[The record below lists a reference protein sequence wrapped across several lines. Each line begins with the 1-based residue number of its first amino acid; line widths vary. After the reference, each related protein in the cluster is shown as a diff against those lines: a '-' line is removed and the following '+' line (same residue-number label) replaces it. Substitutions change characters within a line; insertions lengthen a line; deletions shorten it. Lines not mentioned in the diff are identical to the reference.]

1 MPLDTLPVELRL
13 HIYEY
18 LPELRVNRHKSVAPH
33 TPLTPGICRA
43 STWLRRETLP
53 IYARNAHFGIQADN
67 NAYPKGNRVPI
78 WLSTLNDSIK
88 HVQSFQL
95 SRHWVTN
102 GPPTRG
108 QGHVGFYIFFERR
121 SEDRW
126 KLSGGTYPL
135 IHDARA
141 RRGETVLC
149 LLRVLHQ
156 TVLVEGLE
164 LRGEKAQLRR
174 EDVEGIAAA
183 MDLVATRPFTA
194 DFLADQSEE
203 GRESRRK
210 ALEGL
215 EGALYAL
222 WPEWSGSRA
231 SQQDRV

>member
-18 LPELRVNRHKSVAPH
+18 LPELRVNRHETVAPH
-33 TPLTPGICRA
+33 TPLTPGVCRA

-67 NAYPKGNRVPI
+67 NAYPKGNRVQI
-78 WLSTLNDSIK
+78 WLNTLNDSVK

-95 SRHWVTN
+95 SRFWVTS

-126 KLSGGTYPL
+126 K
-135 IHDARA
+135 
-141 RRGETVLC
+141 
-149 LLRVLHQ
+149 

-164 LRGEKAQLRR
+164 LRGEKPQLRR
-174 EDVEGIAAA
+174 EDVERVAAA
-183 MDLVATRPFTA
+183 MDLIASRPFTSNA
-194 DFLADQSEE
+194 FADQSEE
-203 GRESRRK
+203 GRDAWSK
-210 ALEGL
+210 ALEDL
-215 EGALYAL
+215 ESDLYAL
-222 WPEWSGSRA
+222 WPKWSGARA
-231 SQQDRV
+231 S

>member
-13 HIYEY
+13 HVYEY
-18 LPELRVNRHKSVAPH
+18 LPELRINRHESVAPH

-53 IYARNAHFGIQADN
+53 IYARNAHFGIQADD
-67 NAYPKGNRVPI
+67 NAYPKGNRVQI

-95 SRHWVTN
+95 SRHWATN

-108 QGHVGFYIFFERR
+108 QGHVGFYIFFECR

-126 KLSGGTYPL
+126 KVSGGTYPL
-135 IHDARA
+135 IHDGRA
-141 RRGETVLC
+141 GRGETLLR
-149 LLRVLHQ
+149 LLRVLKQ
-156 TVLVEGLE
+156 TVLIRGVE
-164 LRGEKAQLRR
+164 LRGEKPQLRR

-183 MDLVATRPFTA
+183 MDLVARRPFPA
-194 DFLADQSEE
+194 DPLADQRAE
-203 GRESRRK
+203 GREARRK
-210 ALEGL
+210 ALEDL
-215 EGALYAL
+215 ESALYAL

-231 SQQDRV
+231 S

>member
-18 LPELRVNRHKSVAPH
+18 LPELRVNRHETVAPH

-67 NAYPKGNRVPI
+67 NAYPKGNRVQI
-78 WLSTLNDSIK
+78 WLNTLNDSVK

-95 SRHWVTN
+95 SRFWVTS

-126 KLSGGTYPL
+126 K
-135 IHDARA
+135 
-141 RRGETVLC
+141 
-149 LLRVLHQ
+149 

-164 LRGEKAQLRR
+164 LRGEKPQLRR
-174 EDVEGIAAA
+174 EDVERVAAA
-183 MDLVATRPFTA
+183 MDLIASRPFTSNA
-194 DFLADQSEE
+194 FADQSEE
-203 GRESRRK
+203 GRDAWSK
-210 ALEGL
+210 ALEDL
-215 EGALYAL
+215 ESDLYAL
-222 WPEWSGSRA
+222 WPKWSGARA
-231 SQQDRV
+231 S

>member
-13 HIYEY
+13 HIYEC
-18 LPELRVNRHKSVAPH
+18 LPELRVNRHETVAPH

-67 NAYPKGNRVPI
+67 NAYPKGNRVQI
-78 WLSTLNDSIK
+78 WLNTLNDSVK

-95 SRHWVTN
+95 SRYWVTS

-126 KLSGGTYPL
+126 K
-135 IHDARA
+135 
-141 RRGETVLC
+141 
-149 LLRVLHQ
+149 

-164 LRGEKAQLRR
+164 LRGEKPQLRR
-174 EDVEGIAAA
+174 EDVERVAAA
-183 MDLVATRPFTA
+183 MDLIASRPFTSNA
-194 DFLADQSEE
+194 FADQSEE
-203 GRESRRK
+203 GRDAWSK
-210 ALEGL
+210 ALEDL
-215 EGALYAL
+215 ESDLYAL
-222 WPEWSGSRA
+222 WPKSSGARA
-231 SQQDRV
+231 S

>member
-18 LPELRVNRHKSVAPH
+18 LPELRVNRHETVAPH

-67 NAYPKGNRVPI
+67 NAYPKGNRVQI
-78 WLSTLNDSIK
+78 WLNILNDSVK

-95 SRHWVTN
+95 SRYWVTN

-126 KLSGGTYPL
+126 KVSGGTYPL
-135 IHDARA
+135 VYDPRA
-141 RRGETVLC
+141 RRGETVLR
-149 LLRVLHQ
+149 LLRVLYQ

-164 LRGEKAQLRR
+164 LRGEKPQLRR
-174 EDVEGIAAA
+174 EDVERVAAA
-183 MDLVATRPFTA
+183 MDLIASRPFALNT
-194 DFLADQSEE
+194 FADQSEE
-203 GRESRRK
+203 GRDAWSK
-210 ALEGL
+210 ALDDL
-215 EGALYAL
+215 ESDLYAL
-222 WPEWSGSRA
+222 WPKWSGVRA
-231 SQQDRV
+231 S